1 MAILDTTTTTT
12 KQWVFDGEVKHLGGK
27 INNLTQS
34 WLITDIMLTDCFD
47 LSLAKKHVCFK
58 KPWLNCFLSYFKL

>member
-1 MAILDTTTTTT
+1 MAILDTITTIT

-34 WLITDIMLTDCFD
+34 WSI
-47 LSLAKKHVCFK
+47 KKRYYVDQLLWF
-58 KPWLNCFLSYFKL
+58 KPWQKTCMF